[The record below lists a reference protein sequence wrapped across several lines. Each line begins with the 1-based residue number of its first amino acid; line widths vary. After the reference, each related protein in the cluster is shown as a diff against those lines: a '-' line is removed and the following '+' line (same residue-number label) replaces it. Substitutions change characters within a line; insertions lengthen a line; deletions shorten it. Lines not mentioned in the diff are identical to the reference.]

1 MIREEDVI
9 RAVRELEKTVENM
22 RYPTKT
28 EFLKAITK
36 FKTDLAQPIEFEI
49 PSFLRRD

>member
-1 MIREEDVI
+1 MIREEDVM

-36 FKTDLAQPIEFEI
+36 FKIDLAQPERFKI
-49 PSFLRRD
+49 PDFLRRD